1 MPTATVRRT
10 QAARSDATRARLL
23 DTTLDLLVEV
33 GWARTTTQL
42 VAERAGLSRGAQ
54 LHHFPTK
61 ADLVVSAVTHLARK
75 RAAEVRA
82 DAERRRATAR
92 EGGGVEV
99 AVDLL
104 ADVFD
109 GPLFLASLELWTAA
123 RTDTELRDALLPL
136 ERQLGR
142 DLRALSRDLAG
153 ADPDRDDEALD
164 LALDL
169 TVELVRG
176 LGIAALLDPAG
187 ADRRRRR
194 LLAAWRSSVLPLLA
208 TEGSS

>member
-1 MPTATVRRT
+1 MPTATARRT
-10 QAARSDATRARLL
+10 QAERSDATRARLL

-61 ADLVVSAVTHLARK
+61 AALVVSAVAHLAQK
-75 RAAEVRA
+75 RADEVRA
-82 DAERRRATAR
+82 EATRRRRDAQQHH
-92 EGGGVEV
+92 GVQL

-123 RTDTELRDALLPL
+123 RTDGELREALLPL

-142 DLRALSRDLAG
+142 EIRVLCRELAG
-153 ADPDRDDEALD
+153 VEGERDDID

-176 LGIAALLDPAG
+176 LGMAALLDPAG

-194 LLAAWRSSVLPLLA
+194 LLAAWRNDVLPLLV
-208 TEGSS
+208 TDGSST